1 MTAEEKRVVVNEILE
16 SIQANAIDVKISFN
30 IDEEGYLCVITESV
44 GTGKEVTRIGKVQ
57 PSAELVND
65 VAKLKEQTS
74 NLEVQLQ
81 NIEGT
86 EISGMQST
94 LTNLNSVV
102 TGENG
107 LSESLTKLKTSLE
120 TLVSGNTSEVIE
132 SFNEVV
138 AFLSGIKDDKTLS
151 GILLELDGKING
163 VVSSALANGNV
174 RFGGIEKDT
183 VTFETSTPTSA
194 TDEAVVVWC
203 EKERAFALRAS
214 GRYYKSWSERA
225 LYMDEKTTLPYT
237 TKQYILNG
245 EIYMFDGT
253 ALDKTGGA
261 GKTSDYL
268 ISDVRALE
276 IGKTYSADEAIKTE
290 GGKLRRMTKDVLPL
304 NLTDVRWVGDLV
316 AYGNDTYCFVKSIG
330 KYSGDVT
337 YQNGDYAVKDGA
349 VCVMNN
355 NAWSAA
361 TLTDMIADATLVD
374 RKDAAWLEGNA
385 TEQNSVNRDIFD
397 NRQEVILDIN
407 KRLSIAKNGRYIV
420 NGVET
425 SYASGVIVSPVRL
438 LAGDIITI
446 VANNLRMHGNY
457 NLISKVDE
465 QGDYSPLYGIANG
478 NNQRVVVSY
487 VMQEDCNVVF
497 SFNNPINIGVNTTF
511 KVARRSKGSDWFG
524 LNHKKQYNNW
534 LYSSLISK
542 VPAIGEKFDYGGVN
556 GAGEIS
562 LTKRQLI
569 ACKGGDR
576 FVVSGDNIGWFVA
589 NESDVIVLDSKSIF
603 ARYVKDFEVEIPEGG
618 KYLVVYGKNDENI
631 SVYKKVGTEMEAKE
645 VIDEDITNNH
655 PIIDIY
661 ALAIP
666 DVGEK
671 FEDKTR
677 KSSNGCHI
685 VPVVGGEVYSLT
697 AWLKDNIFSGYALLD
712 YNMIVVKKVEVATK
726 EFTCGEIIEIPYG
739 VCFLVFNTS
748 KQAVMTTRLIRVKSA
763 KSVADANQHKEAVLM
778 NMQSKQKTHRLTF
791 AWTTDT
797 HNDSVNYKRFIG
809 YANEYKGIIDAV
821 LHTGDMNYSADS
833 DNGFVNTVL
842 KYTPQIPLMPVLG
855 NHDAFGM
862 VKFGDAPTS
871 GSKKWNGEK
880 YIKPFMD
887 DKCVSGDDNCYYY
900 RDFAEQKIRVI
911 AVNDF
916 DKPRWVD
923 CKEWVTV
930 TDEVEKARAV
940 EWSHNTQYEVG
951 KVVHYK
957 GLYLKCK
964 VASRLDNDAHRWPA
978 QYAPTTKTPVLCR
991 YFTKEQVEF
1000 IVNAMNVESG
1010 WSIVFVGH
1018 QCLENTTAEN
1028 VIPNAN
1034 WHFDKKTEH
1043 KFGQNG
1049 YILQDLITAYIN
1061 RTTLQK
1067 TYECIT
1073 PNVNPTGSVVK
1084 TNMPDFYPDVSVD
1097 VDFSGAKGDVICFLH
1112 GHQHF
1117 DSCYQ
1122 SRFCGELKFLAIGL
1136 TTGCVVPTCMTQ
1148 TQTVP
1153 EPWAGNDILRGGAS
1167 ARDSFNII
1175 SFDTDEKAVYLL
1187 RMGADVNSQFVER
1200 KFARISYAHK

>member
-1 MTAEEKRVVVNEILE
+1 MRKI
-16 SIQANAIDVKISFN
+16 KIS
-30 IDEEGYLCVITESV
+30 ELPLCKSLKGLFTIGTNEDNQSV
-44 GTGKEVTRIGKVQ
+44 KV
-57 PSAELVND
+57 P
-65 VAKLKEQTS
+65 
-74 NLEVQLQ
+74 LEP
-81 NIEGT
+81 I
-86 EISGMQST
+86 
-94 LTNLNSVV
+94 
-102 TGENG
+102 
-107 LSESLTKLKTSLE
+107 LSKC
-120 TLVSGNTSEVIE
+120 
-132 SFNEVV
+132 
-138 AFLSGIKDDKTLS
+138 
-151 GILLELDGKING
+151 
-163 VVSSALANGNV
+163 
-174 RFGGIEKDT
+174 
-183 VTFETSTPTSA
+183 
-194 TDEAVVVWC
+194 DEAV
-203 EKERAFALRAS
+203 KDANTSIRFA
-214 GRYYKSWSERA
+214 KSVSTKRFNGIVKIA
-225 LYMDEKTTLPYT
+225 NIINQSTTLDGDVVFVENSQTFVKRVSSGGEFKYYSYWSDADEYIDKKISRPYK
-237 TKQYILNG
+237 TKQYILN
-245 EIYMFDGT
+245 EDIYMFDG
-253 ALDKTGGA
+253 ANLNKIGGFN
-261 GKTSDYL
+261 KVSEYML
-268 ISDVRALE
+268 SDVRILE
-276 IGKTYSADEAIKTE
+276 IGKTYNTDEAIKTE
-290 GGKLRRMTKDVLPL
+290 GGKLRRMTKEVLPL
-304 NLTDVRWVGDLV
+304 NLTDVRWIGDLV

-330 KYSGDVT
+330 KYSSDVT

-374 RKDAAWLEGNA
+374 RKDAAWLEENA
-385 TEQNSVNRDIFD
+385 TEQNTALRDFI
-397 NRQEVILDIN
+397 NPPKEVVIDIN
-407 KRLSIAKNGRYIV
+407 NRLNVVKTGYYIANGE
-420 NGVET
+420 ET
-425 SYASGVIVSPVRL
+425 SFNGGAITSPIRL
-438 LAGDIITI
+438 LAGDVITI
-446 VANNLRMHGNY
+446 IATKLRRHGHY
-457 NLISKVDE
+457 NIISKVDE
-465 QGDYSPLYGIANG
+465 NGKYHPLYNIDNG
-478 NNQRVVVSY
+478 NNEKVTITY
-487 VMQEDCNVVF
+487 TIQEDCNVVF
-497 SFNNPINIGVNTTF
+497 SFNNPINIGNNVNF
-511 KVARRSKGSDWFG
+511 IISRRSKGDEWFK
-524 LNHKKQYNNW
+524 LNHKRYYDNW

-556 GAGEIS
+556 DAGGIRF
-562 LTKRQLI
+562 TKRQLI
-569 ACKGGDR
+569 ACKRGDR
-576 FVVSGDNIGWFVA
+576 FVVSGDNIGWFVVD
-589 NESDVIVLDSKSIF
+589 ESDVVVLDSKLIF
-603 ARYVKDFEVEIPEGG
+603 ARYIKDFEVEIPQGS

-631 SVYKKVGTEMEAKE
+631 SVYKKVGTEMEAEE
-645 VIDEDITNNH
+645 VVDENITNNH
-655 PIIDIY
+655 PIIDKY
-661 ALAIP
+661 SCAIP
-666 DVGEK
+666 DIGKK
-671 FEDKTR
+671 FIDVALKW
-677 KSSNGCHI
+677 SNGCHI

-697 AWLKDNIFSGYALLD
+697 AWLKDDIFSGYALLD

-748 KQAVMTTRLIRVKSA
+748 KQAVMTTRIIRVKST

-778 NMQSKQKTHRLTF
+778 NMQSKQKDKKQTHRLTF

-833 DNGFVNTVL
+833 DNGFINTVL
-842 KYTPQIPLMPVLG
+842 KYTPQIPLMPVIG

-871 GSKKWNGEK
+871 GSKAWNGAK

-887 DKCVSGDDNCYYY
+887 DKCVSGNDNCYYY

-964 VASRLDNDAHRWPA
+964 VASKLDNDAHRWPA

-991 YFTKEQVEF
+991 YFTKEQVDF

-1018 QCLENTTAEN
+1018 QCFENTTAEN

-1049 YILQDLITAYIN
+1049 YILQDLIKAYIN

-1067 TYECIT
+1067 IYECIT

-1084 TNMPDFYPDVSVD
+1084 TNLPDFYPDVSVD

-1167 ARDSFNII
+1167 ARDSFNVI

-1187 RMGADVNSQFVER
+1187 RVGADINSQFVER
-1200 KFARISYAHK
+1200 KFAKISYKHK